1 MTVTASMHPA
11 TRSRLLAL
19 PALVIALAATA
30 CGRSADATTDTAA
43 ASTGALVL
51 GPQDVATATLSA
63 TTGGVTLS
71 GPLEP
76 REVVV
81 LRAQVNGTLSGL
93 RVDRGSA
100 VRAGQVLA
108 TIRAAGVQSQA
119 AGARAGVAA
128 AQANLAVARQ
138 RLEASRT
145 LRDAGAIA
153 DIDHRGAQAAYE
165 AAQAQVAAARAQST
179 SASEAAGFTTIVSP
193 LDGIVS
199 DRTMQDGESVK
210 PGDALLSVVNG
221 STLELSGQIAIT
233 DAARVRVGQAV
244 AFTLDAYPGE
254 TFRGRVARI
263 DPVADAGT
271 RQVGV
276 YVELPNPTGRI
287 IGGQYARG
295 TVATLGTGAAPQ
307 VMIPATAVQ
316 EADTARQSGYVL
328 AVQGGRIA
336 RRLVQLGARDD
347 AAGTIAVRSGLEAG
361 ERVIATPA
369 KELKPGT
376 AVTFA
381 GDAAGARALPM
392 AGTPR
397 KE

>member
-1 MTVTASMHPA
+1 
-11 TRSRLLAL
+11 
-19 PALVIALAATA
+19 
-30 CGRSADATTDTAA
+30 
-43 ASTGALVL
+43 
-51 GPQDVATATLSA
+51 
-63 TTGGVTLS
+63 
-71 GPLEP
+71 
-76 REVVV
+76 
-81 LRAQVNGTLSGL
+81 
-93 RVDRGSA
+93 
-100 VRAGQVLA
+100 
-108 TIRAAGVQSQA
+108 
-119 AGARAGVAA
+119 
-128 AQANLAVARQ
+128 